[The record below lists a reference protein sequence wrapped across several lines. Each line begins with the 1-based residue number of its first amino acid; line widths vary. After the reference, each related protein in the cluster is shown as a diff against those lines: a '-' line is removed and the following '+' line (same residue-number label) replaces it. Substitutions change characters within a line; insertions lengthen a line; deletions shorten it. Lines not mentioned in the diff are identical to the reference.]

1 MQEYDR
7 EWARKALDTE
17 LAFAFVRNKWE
28 IARSLLS
35 FARTVGVISSAEQ
48 EWLRKAI
55 RCLD

>member
-35 FARTVGVISSAEQ
+35 FARTVGIISSAEQ
-48 EWLRKAI
+48 E
-55 RCLD
+55 